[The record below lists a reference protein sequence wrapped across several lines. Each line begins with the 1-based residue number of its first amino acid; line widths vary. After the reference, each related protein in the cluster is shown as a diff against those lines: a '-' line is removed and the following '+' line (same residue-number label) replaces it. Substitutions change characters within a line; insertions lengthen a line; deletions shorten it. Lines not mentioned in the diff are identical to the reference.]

1 MSMHASLKRRNGKKE
16 CSKLCAKVISY
27 LQMLC
32 FYDFTEV
39 TELKVMK
46 YKFEKYERL
55 IAIQN
60 N

>member
-1 MSMHASLKRRNGKKE
+1 MFKVV
-16 CSKLCAKVISY
+16 CSTYELAKVISY

-32 FYDFTEV
+32 FYDFTVV